1 MKRFSIILGVGVIVG
16 LVFTEAH
23 SLFRLISPATA
34 GKSVDLFISPSFH
47 MQLPFQWYL
56 KMTFD
61 DLFVA
66 IIAFAAAVV
75 LVRYSFKMFSLFGL
89 VFIYKAIDMLLFWWN
104 YKSSYATYYI
114 LISVIVAWIILIIFH
129 KDKNQ
134 SLYKSME

>member
-34 GKSVDLFISPSFH
+34 DKSVDLFLSPSFH

-66 IIAFAAAVV
+66 IIAFAAAIVS
-75 LVRYSFKMFSLFGL
+75 VRYSFKMFSLFGL
-89 VFIYKAIDMLLFWWN
+89 VFIYKAIDMILFWWN

-114 LISVIVAWIILIIFH
+114 LVAVIGAWIILIIFH